1 MTVRRSLFATLVGR
15 ERNSAERIADPA
27 GLATSEYGGVTRNGE
42 RQVGIEVMGLART
55 SGSPLNVRYRRKRS
69 SALTPEVW
77 QSPAHRCR

>member
-42 RQVGIEVMGLART
+42 RQVGIDVMGLART
-55 SGSPLNVRYRRKRS
+55 SGHHSMFDIDESDLCTHPGSLAIS
-69 SALTPEVW
+69 GT
-77 QSPAHRCR
+77 